1 LIELSPDIWRWVISE
16 KIQEPRVNEKIRAHE
31 IRLIGDD
38 GKQYGVVTLAQARL
52 IADNEGLDL
61 IEIAGNAAPP
71 VVKLMDYGKFK
82 YQAQKK
88 ASEAKKKQVVIEVKE
103 MKFRPGIDK
112 HDLEVKMNQIV
123 KFLDEGDKVKLL
135 MQFRGREMAHK
146 EIGLG
151 KFSEIIKQIQEKSG
165 AIIEAEPKMLGNR
178 CHAMVSPG
186 KKGK

>member
-1 LIELSPDIWRWVISE
+1 
-16 KIQEPRVNEKIRAHE
+16 
-31 IRLIGDD
+31 
-38 GKQYGVVTLAQARL
+38 
-52 IADNEGLDL
+52 
-61 IEIAGNAAPP
+61 
-71 VVKLMDYGKFK
+71 MDYGKYK

-103 MKFRPGIDK
+103 IKFRPGIDK
-112 HDLEVKMNQIV
+112 HDLDVKMNQII
-123 KFLDEGDKVKLL
+123 KFLGEGDKVKLL

-151 KFSEIIKQIQEKSG
+151 KFSDIIKQIQEK
-165 AIIEAEPKMLGNR
+165 ADALVEAEPKMMGNR

>member
-1 LIELSPDIWRWVISE
+1 M
-16 KIQEPRVNEKIRAHE
+16 NEKIRAHE

-52 IADNEGLDL
+52 IAENEQLDL
-61 IEIAGNAAPP
+61 IEIAPTAAPP
-71 VVKLMDYGKFK
+71 VVKLMDYGKYK
-82 YQAQKK
+82 YQIQKK

-123 KFLDEGDKVKLL
+123 KFLEHGDKVKLL

-151 KFSEIIKQIQEKSG
+151 KFDEIIKLIQEK
-165 AIIEAEPKMLGNR
+165 ADALVEANPKMMGNR
-178 CHAMVSPG
+178 CHAMVAPG